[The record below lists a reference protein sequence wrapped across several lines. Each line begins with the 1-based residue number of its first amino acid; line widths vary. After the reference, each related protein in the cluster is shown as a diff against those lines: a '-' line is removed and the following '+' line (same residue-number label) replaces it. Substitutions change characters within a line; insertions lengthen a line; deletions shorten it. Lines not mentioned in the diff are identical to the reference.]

1 MINIEILGKYYEVQ
15 EGITILQAFWY
26 VGQKKIRGVGCL
38 GGFCGAC
45 STVYRVADEDYKL
58 HVGLACQTVVKEGMS
73 LVQIPFFP
81 VKQKTNYA
89 DEVRDNQDILLQV
102 YPDLRKCISCGACT
116 RVCPQDLNVLG
127 YLIKAEDGDFEKS
140 SEWSFDCI
148 NCGMCAMKC
157 PMDLSPNLI
166 GAYVREKNHKVNNV
180 NSKNLHDRI
189 NEIESGIFKNEWD
202 ELFKNY

>member
-1 MINIEILGKYYEVQ
+1 MIMVKIEILGKYYEVPD
-15 EGITILQAFWY
+15 GLTILQAFWY

-58 HVGLACQTVVKEGMS
+58 HVGLACQTVVRSGMS
-73 LVQIPFFP
+73 LVQIPFYP
-81 VKQKTNYA
+81 TRSKTNYA
-89 DEVRDNQDILLQV
+89 EEVMDNNDILLQV

-116 RVCPQDLNVLG
+116 RVCPQGLNVLG
-127 YLIKAEDGDFEKS
+127 YLIKSEDGDFEKS

-157 PMDLSPNLI
+157 PVDLAPNLI
-166 GAYVREKNHKVNNV
+166 GAYVREKNHIVNNPG
-180 NSKNLHDRI
+180 SALLSERI
-189 NEIESGIFKNEWD
+189 KEINNDNFKEDWD
-202 ELFKNY
+202 EYFK